1 MLFDIVASI
10 RKNGRVCAI
19 SAVLLWFVQ
28 PAAAFDL
35 QLRPLD
41 DEQLTQAIET
51 ASLSFTLKNEDNNN
65 PQDILAA
72 ARADYRQILTTLYQN
87 AYYGGEISIRVDGQ
101 EAAEISPFFAPNTIK
116 TVVMKVTPGPKF
128 EFGDVSIAP
137 QAPNTVLPEDFAVGK
152 PALSAKVGEATQ
164 VAVNAWR
171 DAGHAKAK
179 PTGQDIVADH
189 RNHTLDASIRL
200 DPGPEIRFG
209 KMIITTNGDVR
220 DARIRQIVGFPTGK
234 TFSPEEVDVMTERLR
249 DTDAFRSVVF
259 KEGEQVTP
267 DGTMDMSL
275 ELVAEKPR
283 RLGFGAEI
291 YSSAGL
297 SVSAYWTHRNI
308 FGGAENLSFKADIS
322 GIYGAVD
329 GIDSSFNARLSRP
342 GTLSPLNTFF
352 VGLEISNLNEPT
364 YSSSLFFLETGVVR
378 KFSDNL
384 QVTASLGLR
393 YSDVFDD
400 FGHRQFRHAILS
412 FTGLQDR
419 RDNDLNPHS
428 GTYLEAEASPYF
440 GLAGSASG
448 AILTADARAYY
459 SPGENNKVT
468 FAARTQLGSIL
479 GSDLQTTPP
488 EFMFYSGGADTVR
501 GQPYQSL
508 NISQG
513 GITTGGLSFLGV
525 SLETRISITDTIGVV
540 VFGDAGYVGTTSVPG
555 QNGSSHSGAGLG
567 LRYDTGVGPIR
578 FDVAAPVTGTT
589 GNGVQFYI
597 GIGQAF

>member
-1 MLFDIVASI
+1 MTL
-10 RKNGRVCAI
+10 
-19 SAVLLWFVQ
+19 FVQ

-35 QLRPLD
+35 RLAPLN
-41 DEQLTQAIET
+41 DEDLTKAIE
-51 ASLSFTLKNEDNNN
+51 ASSLSFTLQNEDNNN

-87 AYYGGEISIRVDGQ
+87 AYYGGTISIRVDGQ

-116 TVVMKVTPGPKF
+116 SVVMKVTPGPKF
-128 EFGDVSIAP
+128 KFGDVSIAP
-137 QAPNTVLPEDFAVGK
+137 LAPNTVLPEDFAVGK
-152 PALSAKVGEATQ
+152 PALSSNVGVATG
-164 VAVNAWR
+164 VAIKSWR
-171 DAGHAKAK
+171 DAGYAKAK
-179 PTGQDIVADH
+179 ATGQDIVADH

-209 KMIITTNGDVR
+209 KMTITDNGNVR
-220 DARIRQIVGFPTGK
+220 DARIRQIAGFPTGK
-234 TFSPEEVDVMTERLR
+234 TFSPEEIDVMTERLR

-259 KEGEQVTP
+259 KEGERVNP

-275 ELVAEKPR
+275 ELVPEKPR
-283 RLGFGAEI
+283 RLGFGAEL

-297 SVSAYWTHRNI
+297 TVSGYWTHRNI
-308 FGGAENLSFKADIS
+308 FGGAENLSFQVEIG

-352 VGLEISNLNEPT
+352 IGLEISNLNEPT
-364 YSSSLFFLETGVVR
+364 YTSSLAFLETGVVR

-384 QVTASLGLR
+384 QVTASFGLR
-393 YSDVFDD
+393 YSDVTDD

-428 GTYLEAEASPYF
+428 GTYLEATASPYL

-448 AILTADARAYY
+448 AVLTADARAYY

-468 FAARTQLGSIL
+468 FAGRTQLGSIL

-508 NISQG
+508 NISRG

-525 SLETRISITDTIGVV
+525 SLETRISVTDTIGVV
-540 VFGDAGYVGTTSVPG
+540 VFGDAGYVGATSVPG
-555 QNGSSHSGAGLG
+555 QSGSSQSGAGLG
-567 LRYDTGVGPIR
+567 LRYDTGFGPIR
-578 FDVAAPVTGTT
+578 FDVAMPVSGTT